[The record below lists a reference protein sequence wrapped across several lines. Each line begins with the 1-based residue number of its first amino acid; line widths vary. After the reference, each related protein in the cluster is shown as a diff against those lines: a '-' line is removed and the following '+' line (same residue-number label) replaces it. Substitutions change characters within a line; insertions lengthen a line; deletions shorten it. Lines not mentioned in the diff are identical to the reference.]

1 MYLLFEKSRN
11 GISAKEIIQPIV
23 SLGMPSTI
31 YSSKNNIWALK
42 MNNEEEA
49 KDAAK
54 IANKYIEQLYHFYGP
69 NIKITY
75 VSNLPDIRFAEK
87 KISGRA
93 EK

>member
-1 MYLLFEKSRN
+1 MYLLFEKSKI

-54 IANKYIEQLYHFYGP
+54 ITNKFIKQLHHFYGP
-69 NIKITY
+69 NIQITY
-75 VSNLPDIRFAEK
+75 VSSLPNIRFAAK
-87 KISGRA
+87 KINGRA